1 MTEREFYIF
10 NHQNI
15 SIAIHE
21 HANYQDYLNRRSRR
35 QDLIDLLLRFL
46 DPTDTYNIAIPEADK
61 DDRHNFLRYYV
72 WESLLAYWIT
82 IPDRIKDKF
91 LDDYL
96 YQEGIEV
103 TYDDELKIAL
113 QELIEFLELQDSP
126 NTLIK
131 EVTSKVADTL
141 PETPPPSR

>member
-1 MTEREFYIF
+1 MRFDHEEGIIYGRVYREIRVLRKNIYTIIYKIVLTEREFYIF
-10 NHQNI
+10 NHQNM

-72 WESLLAYWIT
+72 WESLLAY
-82 IPDRIKDKF
+82 
-91 LDDYL
+91 
-96 YQEGIEV
+96 
-103 TYDDELKIAL
+103 
-113 QELIEFLELQDSP
+113 
-126 NTLIK
+126 
-131 EVTSKVADTL
+131 
-141 PETPPPSR
+141 